1 MHRYRDN
8 PEVMHRGIAIR
19 GPFFITALKKETGVV
34 GRKSAG
40 LLSMGIGML
49 FVLPRINVT

>member
-19 GPFFITALKKETGVV
+19 GPFFITALKKESGVV

-49 FVLPRINVT
+49 FMISRINVT